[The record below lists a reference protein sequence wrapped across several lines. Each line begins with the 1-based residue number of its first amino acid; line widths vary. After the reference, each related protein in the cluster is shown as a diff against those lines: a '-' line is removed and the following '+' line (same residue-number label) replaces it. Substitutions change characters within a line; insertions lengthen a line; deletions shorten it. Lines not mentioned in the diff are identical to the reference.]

1 MITAICNIEIYIY
14 ESNSLKDKRKVIKS
28 LMNRIRERYNV
39 SVSETDYNEKWNR
52 AVISVA
58 HVSNS
63 RVLGEQIIDKV
74 IDFIEKDGRVE
85 ITNTE
90 RMTY

>member
-28 LMNRIRERYNV
+28 LMSRVRERYNV
-39 SVSETDYNEKWNR
+39 SISETDYNEKWNR
-52 AVISVA
+52 AMISVA

-63 RVLGEQIIDKV
+63 RVLGEQTIDKIV
-74 IDFIEKDGRVE
+74 DFMEKDGRVE
-85 ITNTE
+85 IVNTE
-90 RMTY
+90 RMIY